1 MVSTLGSVFSFD
13 KECTSAAAYCTSR
26 NNIFAELATKDP
38 AGKLTDV
45 FRNVNP
51 YPVRISSEHYM
62 EQKRLQHVLSKVL
75 HRVVE
80 GFGDDSR
87 LQEVF
92 RLPSEVL
99 ELFEELKET
108 PYRIGSYRPD
118 FLIAGGRMMVCEINA
133 RFATNGFLMT
143 QYTAEVF
150 EKRQRGVS
158 SFPFYTRAFD
168 ALTGRLA
175 AGAPSYIVKER
186 EAGYDIHLLV
196 NELRQVGY
204 PVQVIGPGALR
215 ELAATN
221 SNCNLI
227 MELHQS
233 EIQNP
238 ETLRQLKIL
247 CRRSPHYNDLRTV
260 FLVHDKRMLSVFH
273 RDDLIRDYCDSE
285 DVAFLQ
291 AHVVPTYLPGDS
303 HCEVLADAIAH
314 QDQWIIKPS
323 LFGKGEGIVL
333 GHTVSRDSWHRLLE
347 QCVQQQCFVL
357 QKFVRQEPLPVLT
370 CNNDCL
376 SIEPMNVVGTMLCF
390 DDAFI
395 GPGVYRASRSEI
407 VNVASG
413 GTVLVPVY

>member
-1 MVSTLGSVFSFD
+1 MVSTLSSVFSFD
-13 KECTSAAAYCTSR
+13 KECTSAAAYCANR
-26 NNIFAELATKDP
+26 NDIFAELASKDP
-38 AGKLTDV
+38 AGNLTDV

-51 YPVRISSEHYM
+51 YPVRISSEHYT
-62 EQKRLQHVLSKVL
+62 EQQRLQHVLSKVL
-75 HRVVE
+75 HRVVA
-80 GFGDDSR
+80 GFCEDSR
-87 LQEVF
+87 LQAVF
-92 RLPSEVL
+92 RLSAEVM
-99 ELFEELKET
+99 ELFEELRET

-118 FLIAGGRMMVCEINA
+118 FLIVGSRMMVCEINA

-150 EKRQRGVS
+150 EKRQSGVS
-158 SFPFYTRAFD
+158 SRPFYTRAVD

-186 EAGYDIHLLV
+186 EAGYDIHLLA
-196 NELRQVGY
+196 NELSQAGY
-204 PVQVIGPGALR
+204 PVRVIAPGALP
-215 ELAATN
+215 ELAARN
-221 SNCNLI
+221 ANCNLI
-227 MELHQS
+227 LELHQS

-238 ETLRQLKIL
+238 ETLRQLRAL

-303 HCEVLADAIAH
+303 DCEVLADAMDN

-333 GHTVSRDSWHRLLE
+333 GHTVSRDRWRWLLE
-347 QCVQQQCFVL
+347 QCVQKQCFVL
-357 QKFVRQEPLPVLT
+357 QKLVKQEQLPVLT

-390 DDAFI
+390 DDTFI
-395 GPGVYRASRSEI
+395 APGVYRASRSEI